1 MNTKDTSQF
10 CEYLKYSIYY
20 CFETKISFFIIT
32 FIEILDILTNLI
44 DQIVRIFYYN
54 ETFSSEDSTLSRH
67 LLKVSPYNY
76 FFKYLSDSDKIGEY
90 ISINL
95 YLIIVYFV
103 FIINLIIFFLFLPK
117 GDFYNI
123 SNIEGNLF
131 YKINVNFYD
140 YVFHR
145 PLSIYGFD
153 LFTREIIKLLFF
165 KEYKITEYILLLI
178 FFLVLISIFMWH
190 IRYVKR
196 VNVWVNF
203 IFSNCSLKYYP
214 FDYFFSCKYDIV
226 LLAIKLILTI
236 NKNYEFYNDNKVD
249 YITLFNIFLLLIIF
263 YGYSIYL
270 IYIFFFSHKC
280 LYIFDNFNNGF
291 RTYNIMLLFQ
301 LIPIRIL
308 LHSKSDYKIFYSFF
322 VFFAIFDLYVIIY
335 SFSDFLFNKG
345 IKCQNYLAVGYYIES
360 NKIDLNSFITQW
372 IINHTAVCI
381 INECPICMELG
392 KNEIII
398 PKEDIEDKK
407 NKTITKDD
415 IVNKKSHGN
424 QNKLTESSLN
434 AINKIFSP
442 YTFNLKLITLAEEF
456 KFRLDYE
463 DTVRFD
469 FLYLTGLFLSNKNI
483 DFLLYSELC
492 LLMCK
497 YQANKS
503 IFVSLRLVYNITR
516 KAGQDKIKNFDLV
529 KKNDDLRQSLI
540 TFIQDYET
548 FISYS
553 SKSPENYLA
562 MSKKFKDFKD
572 AVKNLHT
579 IFKKNLERNY
589 QLIIMRYAYDT
600 LLHQSFKNEQTFDF
614 SGYIEFL
621 SDRFEKDKIILIK
634 YLIDKD
640 SFTIIKC
647 SKDFIKYEGNN
658 LENIFPDFLKIS
670 AIEKLRGQL
679 KNIEQKDFNQVFE
692 YVIKST
698 NDNNKDSFIEA
709 FRIEFF
715 IYPTY
720 NINEIFIFAKKYII
734 GYTDY
739 IIYEVKKDSKDYIFS
754 FSYKIYKYFGITP
767 EMISILRKIGVFIES
782 DKILTQ
788 KDRNNKSL
796 FILKYSHYFPFYEK
810 LLKYDALMDLPDYPK
825 IIEKAKEIKNMAKE
839 EKEVSFII
847 TLKGEYTYSGGALNL
862 YSVREQL
869 KKNEK
874 HRKNSIKAREDD
886 EDSEDVSYE
895 LSGERENGYNNQNIN
910 AATADIASQMS
921 SSSYKDSGHGPS
933 GAKGK
938 QNDKNYERI
947 KSLNTIYR
955 FTIIILIFGIF
966 LIILSAIFLVLL
978 VKENMYFRNVF
989 ELFQTYKKFK
999 RGIES
1004 SPLSL
1009 LSNYRYIQSFNDTTN
1024 EVISSINVYEDYSN
1038 NIKKDFNNSMQ
1049 KIPGIYRFIQQEI
1062 SVKYA
1067 SVIDSFNGY
1076 LNTLFQIENDAS
1088 HRVQNIIVFSYSL
1101 QKEEKITLHK
1111 SYINFIS
1118 ICREYNNFVSN
1129 LLLNNIYLK
1138 QNISIFH
1145 KASIDSLIIYVDTP
1159 FNFEFTSII
1168 KNMLLLIFTYPSLHI
1183 GLTESSYFIQQEFH
1197 SSKKIMENLLI
1208 IFFILLTI
1216 LHILLIIICA
1226 SFFIIYL
1233 KLLKININSTNK
1245 LFMDKKYIKFQS
1257 KRLELIKIINTLYSV
1272 NPIILFDKIKNLE
1285 DDYKKKAYQEK
1296 KPKNTEFKSILY
1308 AENNIDKTPN
1318 DEKSISSSIS
1328 KNNEKLNS
1336 LKKIISG
1343 SNENKKM
1350 NMDANNNEKEEN
1362 KNNINEE
1369 DDENSPMLMKNY
1381 TLSPSLFHK
1390 IINSYKLILIY
1401 LFGSYFLYCIIF
1413 FIYVMLGLGR
1423 LTHAI
1428 SYCEINSKID
1438 ELVYDNLNSLVYLY
1452 LTNSTT
1458 KDYNRIIYGNSTHDY
1473 LENAINSLYSSI
1485 QEKENIE
1492 YSYKYLFPPL
1502 NEIISLNC
1510 SEKDFI
1516 KDEEFIEAC
1525 NILNISYDTFVESLC
1540 EVFPVA
1546 KTNSDINILNEI
1558 LYMTEGFYRVFKTG
1572 EFAEIFI
1579 NYIQDPVLCQCFTL
1593 ILTFNKMIRAYFN
1606 DVIFPEQ
1613 VYKIFDYFTGLIV
1626 AYLVMSVL
1634 FEIVFF
1640 VVLNVAILQKIKYS
1654 NELLLDFIDSLKF

>member
-1 MNTKDTSQF
+1 
-10 CEYLKYSIYY
+10 
-20 CFETKISFFIIT
+20 
-32 FIEILDILTNLI
+32 
-44 DQIVRIFYYN
+44 
-54 ETFSSEDSTLSRH
+54 
-67 LLKVSPYNY
+67 
-76 FFKYLSDSDKIGEY
+76 
-90 ISINL
+90 
-95 YLIIVYFV
+95 
-103 FIINLIIFFLFLPK
+103 
-117 GDFYNI
+117 
-123 SNIEGNLF
+123 
-131 YKINVNFYD
+131 
-140 YVFHR
+140 
-145 PLSIYGFD
+145 
-153 LFTREIIKLLFF
+153 
-165 KEYKITEYILLLI
+165 
-178 FFLVLISIFMWH
+178 
-190 IRYVKR
+190 
-196 VNVWVNF
+196 
-203 IFSNCSLKYYP
+203 
-214 FDYFFSCKYDIV
+214 
-226 LLAIKLILTI
+226 
-236 NKNYEFYNDNKVD
+236 
-249 YITLFNIFLLLIIF
+249 
-263 YGYSIYL
+263 
-270 IYIFFFSHKC
+270 
-280 LYIFDNFNNGF
+280 
-291 RTYNIMLLFQ
+291 
-301 LIPIRIL
+301 
-308 LHSKSDYKIFYSFF
+308 
-322 VFFAIFDLYVIIY
+322 
-335 SFSDFLFNKG
+335 
-345 IKCQNYLAVGYYIES
+345 
-360 NKIDLNSFITQW
+360 
-372 IINHTAVCI
+372 
-381 INECPICMELG
+381 
-392 KNEIII
+392 
-398 PKEDIEDKK
+398 
-407 NKTITKDD
+407 
-415 IVNKKSHGN
+415 
-424 QNKLTESSLN
+424 
-434 AINKIFSP
+434 
-442 YTFNLKLITLAEEF
+442 
-456 KFRLDYE
+456 
-463 DTVRFD
+463 
-469 FLYLTGLFLSNKNI
+469 
-483 DFLLYSELC
+483 
-492 LLMCK
+492 
-497 YQANKS
+497 
-503 IFVSLRLVYNITR
+503 
-516 KAGQDKIKNFDLV
+516 
-529 KKNDDLRQSLI
+529 
-540 TFIQDYET
+540 
-548 FISYS
+548 
-553 SKSPENYLA
+553 
-562 MSKKFKDFKD
+562 
-572 AVKNLHT
+572 
-579 IFKKNLERNY
+579 
-589 QLIIMRYAYDT
+589 
-600 LLHQSFKNEQTFDF
+600 
-614 SGYIEFL
+614 
-621 SDRFEKDKIILIK
+621 
-634 YLIDKD
+634 
-640 SFTIIKC
+640 
-647 SKDFIKYEGNN
+647 
-658 LENIFPDFLKIS
+658 
-670 AIEKLRGQL
+670 
-679 KNIEQKDFNQVFE
+679 
-692 YVIKST
+692 
-698 NDNNKDSFIEA
+698 
-709 FRIEFF
+709 
-715 IYPTY
+715 
-720 NINEIFIFAKKYII
+720 
-734 GYTDY
+734 
-739 IIYEVKKDSKDYIFS
+739 
-754 FSYKIYKYFGITP
+754 
-767 EMISILRKIGVFIES
+767 
-782 DKILTQ
+782 
-788 KDRNNKSL
+788 
-796 FILKYSHYFPFYEK
+796 
-810 LLKYDALMDLPDYPK
+810 
-825 IIEKAKEIKNMAKE
+825 
-839 EKEVSFII
+839 
-847 TLKGEYTYSGGALNL
+847 
-862 YSVREQL
+862 
-869 KKNEK
+869 
-874 HRKNSIKAREDD
+874 
-886 EDSEDVSYE
+886 
-895 LSGERENGYNNQNIN
+895 
-910 AATADIASQMS
+910 MS

-1296 KPKNTEFKSILY
+1296 KPKNTEFKNILY

-1350 NMDANNNEKEEN
+1350 SMDANNNEKEEN

-1525 NILNISYDTFVESLC
+1525 NTLNISYDTFVESLC